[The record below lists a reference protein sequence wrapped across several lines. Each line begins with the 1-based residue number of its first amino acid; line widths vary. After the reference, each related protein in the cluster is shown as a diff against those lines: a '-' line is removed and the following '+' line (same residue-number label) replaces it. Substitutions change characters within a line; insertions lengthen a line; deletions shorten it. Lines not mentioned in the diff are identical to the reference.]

1 MDFKDYYEIL
11 GVDSDAD
18 AATIKTAYRKL
29 ARKYHPDVSKLP
41 DAEDKFKEASE
52 AYEVLH
58 DKEKR
63 AEYDNLRQY
72 GGRQQGGHYQPPP
85 GWQSSAGNGNYSGG
99 FSDFFNTMFG
109 GGGGGFQGEQDV
121 FRQRGQDIE
130 LQLNLFLED
139 CLEDV
144 HKTIEYQ
151 VPAIDAQ
158 GRRTQQRK
166 SLKVKVPKGVSDGER
181 IRLKGQGAPGTNQGP
196 AGDLYLLIRLVPHPL
211 FEVDGYNLSIDVPIT
226 PWEAALGS
234 KVTVPTLEGKI
245 SLSIPAN
252 SQTDKKMRIKGRGLQ
267 SKSGRGDLYVVLKI
281 MLPEKG
287 NDANEKL
294 WQKLAELNTE
304 DIRAHWPD

>member
-1 MDFKDYYEIL
+1 MDFKDYYDIL
-11 GVDSDAD
+11 GVDADAD

-41 DAEDKFKEASE
+41 NAEDKFKEASE

-58 DKEKR
+58 DKDKR
-63 AEYDNLRQY
+63 AEYDQLRQY

-85 GWQSSAGNGNYSGG
+85 GWQSSAGNGNFSGG

-109 GGGGGFQGEQDV
+109 GGGFQGEQEI

-139 CLEDV
+139 CLEDA

-151 VPAIDAQ
+151 VPSIDGQ
-158 GRRTQQRK
+158 GRRMQQKK
-166 SLKVKVPKGVSDGER
+166 SLKVKIPKGVCDGER
-181 IRLKGQGAPGTNQGP
+181 IRLKGQGGPGVNQGP
-196 AGDLYLLIRLVPHPL
+196 SGDLYLLIRLVPHPL

-234 KVTVPTLEGKI
+234 KVTIPTLEGKI

-281 MLPEKG
+281 MLPEKS
-287 NDANEKL
+287 NPENQAL
-294 WQKLAELNTE
+294 WEKLAELNTE
-304 DIRAHWPD
+304 DVRAHWPD

>member
-11 GVDSDAD
+11 GVESDAD

-41 DAEDKFKEASE
+41 NAEDKFKEASE
-52 AYEVLH
+52 VYEVLH

-63 AEYDNLRQY
+63 AEYDQLRRY

-85 GWQSSAGNGNYSGG
+85 GWQSSAGSGNYSGG
-99 FSDFFNTMFG
+99 FSEFFNTMFG
-109 GGGGGFQGEQDV
+109 GGGFQTEQDI

-151 VPAIDAQ
+151 VPVIDGQ
-158 GRRTQQRK
+158 GRRSQQKK
-166 SLKVKVPKGVSDGER
+166 SLKVKIPKGVCDGER
-181 IRLKGQGAPGTNQGP
+181 IRLRGQGAPGMNQGP

-234 KVTVPTLEGKI
+234 KVTIPTLEGKI

-281 MLPEKG
+281 MLPEKS
-287 NDANEKL
+287 NPENQAL
-294 WQKLAELNTE
+294 WEKLAELNTE
-304 DIRAHWPD
+304 DVRAHWPD

>member
-11 GVDSDAD
+11 GVESDAD

-41 DAEDKFKEASE
+41 NAEDKFKEASE

-63 AEYDNLRQY
+63 AEYDQLRQY
-72 GGRQQGGHYQPPP
+72 GSRQQGHYQPPP

-109 GGGGGFQGEQDV
+109 GGGFQGEQDI

-139 CLEDV
+139 CLDDA
-144 HKTIEYQ
+144 HKNIEYQ
-151 VPAIDAQ
+151 VPVIDAQ
-158 GRRTQQRK
+158 GRRSQQKK
-166 SLKVKVPKGVSDGER
+166 SLKVKIPKGVCDGER
-181 IRLKGQGAPGTNQGP
+181 IRLKGQGAPSPSQGP
-196 AGDLYLLIRLVPHPL
+196 AGDLYLQIRLVPHPL
-211 FEVDGYNLSIDVPIT
+211 FEVDGYNLSINVPIT

-245 SLSIPAN
+245 SVNIPAH

-281 MLPEKG
+281 MLPEKSH
-287 NDANEKL
+287 AASAEL
-294 WQKLAELNTE
+294 WQKLAELNKE